1 MRKPLF
7 IGASLGLLLLGIVAA
22 VLWMTGKA
30 SPIAAPAAPTPA
42 AQRRVPP
49 SADVLQVPTSIA
61 QVPSREAAQERRRRL
76 AQVRA
81 EFNALRAKGMQASA
95 EKMRALIDELEALS
109 SPGVDPRYFQALRNM
124 LDTNAKVLALQ
135 SELQALSSSQTAS
148 DRARQEAILVEMR
161 VLGERAVVE
170 AQNLQAYAP
179 TAVSKSSAP

>member
-1 MRKPLF
+1 MRKPIF
-7 IGASLGLLLLGIVAA
+7 IGASFGLLLLVIVAA

-30 SPIAAPAAPTPA
+30 TPIAAPAAPTAA
-42 AQRRVPP
+42 AQRRIAPP
-49 SADVLQVPTSIA
+49 ADVLQAPAAMA

-81 EFNALRAKGMQASA
+81 EFNALRATGMLASA
-95 EKMRALIDELEALS
+95 VKVRALIDELEALS

-124 LDTNAKVLALQ
+124 LDTNAKVQALQ
-135 SELQALSSSQTAS
+135 SELQALSSSQTAR

-179 TAVSKSSAP
+179 TAVSKSGAP